1 MLKPTKKEFTPL
13 INKKTSGG
21 TKLDEKHVEIKGAN
35 SFGRSSNNPSTKPDA
50 PIETTPPKAS
60 IEPTATPDIRNKQQ
74 KERPDPRLTA
84 NKTAKMSPDVL
95 LKINTLK
102 PFIKESEG
110 IDKTS
115 FNSIIDLLI
124 ENYVNTNLTIRQSE
138 GYKQVYKQLFE
149 TLDK

>member
-1 MLKPTKKEFTPL
+1 MSKPTKKEFTPL
-13 INKKTSGG
+13 INKKTFGG

-35 SFGRSSNNPSTKPDA
+35 SFGRSSNNLPVKPDA
-50 PIETTPPKAS
+50 PIETTTS
-60 IEPTATPDIRNKQQ
+60 PDIRNKQQ
-74 KERPDPRLTA
+74 KERPDPRLA
-84 NKTAKMSPDVL
+84 ASKTAKMSPDVL

-102 PFIKESEG
+102 PFIKDSEG

-115 FNSIIDLLI
+115 FNSIVDLLI
-124 ENYVNTNLTIRQSE
+124 ENYVNTNLTVRQSE

>member
-1 MLKPTKKEFTPL
+1 MSKPTKKEFTPL
-13 INKKTSGG
+13 ITKKTFGG

-35 SFGRSSNNPSTKPDA
+35 SFGRSSNNPPVKPSA
-50 PIETTPPKAS
+50 PIESTKAETSIETTTP
-60 IEPTATPDIRNKQQ
+60 PDIRNKQQ
-74 KERPDPRLTA
+74 KERPDPRLA
-84 NKTAKMSPDVL
+84 ASKTAKMSPDVL

-102 PFIKESEG
+102 PFIKDSEG

-115 FNSIIDLLI
+115 FNSIVDLLI
-124 ENYVNTNLTIRQSE
+124 ENYVNTNLTVRQSE